1 MIRAY
6 LHKKQL
12 LRRRHIQSITI
23 LQHMLVN
30 CFKAQSFKNYN
41 LAKNKMQPT
50 SFRKR
55 GGSSVN
61 TKTHHL
67 SILHFREREEN
78 LNLPSILFK
87 IVFFFLLTFFRP
99 VHTVWNRLSI
109 INHHK
114 FAESVFGWSF
124 HNCRLK
130 LIAFDIWHSS
140 SRNLFP
146 IIQIVITKEIN
157 KSYFFIMDAIIK
169 KFPGSIDVSHETN
182 KINKS
187 DLGT

>member
-1 MIRAY
+1 MPVLFTNYLLRTFICHFFCLLSAEFFSMIRAY

-12 LRRRHIQSITI
+12 LGRRHIQCIII

-30 CFKAQSFKNYN
+30 CFKAQSFNNYN

-78 LNLPSILFK
+78 LNFPSILFK

-99 VHTVWNRLSI
+99 VHTVWNRVSI

-114 FAESVFGWSF
+114 FAESVFG
-124 HNCRLK
+124 
-130 LIAFDIWHSS
+130 
-140 SRNLFP
+140 
-146 IIQIVITKEIN
+146 
-157 KSYFFIMDAIIK
+157 
-169 KFPGSIDVSHETN
+169 
-182 KINKS
+182 
-187 DLGT
+187 